1 MRAVYATVEKM
12 MRASDV
18 KASAYAGPEL
28 LAAIESASEDVDA
41 LVKLGDS
48 QRPAF
53 APWVG
58 TIVFD
63 WPFANNTDS
72 YRFWLNQ
79 FRLTSITSVIS
90 GGVDITASA
99 LGWPASAPV
108 YSALDIDTEGSD
120 SLEIGS
126 GTGQRSLSITGTWG
140 TPGRDDSRSAWT
152 LGGAVNASATTWTIN
167 APIGVGSLVLAGT
180 ERVIVLERAWAD
192 SGQTAAALTAN
203 LADAIVSVQTGS
215 AFLAGEE
222 ITIDGEIML
231 VRDVI
236 GNTLAVQ
243 RAASGSTLA
252 AHGAA
257 SAVYWKRSCTVER
270 GALGTSAASQSSG
283 AVLSIYR
290 PPALVEQLTIA
301 YALDRR
307 AQENVGYA
315 RDLSHIQD
323 RRGLSAKAVGRG
335 VDAIGIGALQQRVI
349 DAYGRI
355 RHRAI

>member
-1 MRAVYATVEKM
+1 MRAVYTTVERL

-18 KASAYAGPEL
+18 KAAAYAGPEL

-41 LVKLGDS
+41 LVKQGDAR
-48 QRPAF
+48 RPAF

-58 TIVFD
+58 TITFD
-63 WPFANNTDS
+63 WPFANNDNA

-79 FRLTSITSVIS
+79 FRLASLTTMNS

-99 LGWPASAPV
+99 LGWPASGPPF
-108 YSALDIDTEGSD
+108 SAIDINTGGSS
-120 SLEIGS
+120 SLEVGS
-126 GTGQRSLSITGTWG
+126 STGQRSLAITGTWG
-140 TPGRDDSRSAWT
+140 TLGRDDSRSSWT
-152 LGGAVNASATTWTIN
+152 LGASVSASASTWLIN
-167 APIGVGSLVLAGT
+167 APIGVGSLVLAGSERAIVT
-180 ERVIVLERAWAD
+180 ERTWND
-192 SGQTAAALTAN
+192 SGQTANALTAN
-203 LADAIVSVQTGS
+203 VADALVTVQSGS

-243 RAASGSTLA
+243 RAASGSVLA
-252 AHGAA
+252 AHGPV

-270 GALGTSAASQSSG
+270 AALGTSAASHSG
-283 AVLSIYR
+283 GETLSIYR
-290 PPALVEQLTIA
+290 SPGLVEQLTIA

-307 AQENVGYA
+307 AQENVAYA

-323 RRGLSAKAVGRG
+323 RRSLSSKKVGGDLGAVG
-335 VDAIGIGALQQRVI
+335 ITALQQRVI